1 MLNDR
6 IQCNL
11 VNNNTVSFS
20 RWNLTDSEKPLLSKG
35 PNFFLT
41 SNTLD
46 KAKLKTELET
56 LGRLLRWKWYFRNEE
71 NKFELDQFKPKS
83 TLNPRNKEAAI
94 KIYTSS
100 LKEKL
105 MKVEIPKNKYINLTS
120 KERQALFEK
129 W

>member
-6 IQCNL
+6 IQCNF
-11 VNNNTVSFS
+11 VNNNPVSFS

-56 LGRLLRWKWYFRNEE
+56 LGRLLR
-71 NKFELDQFKPKS
+71 
-83 TLNPRNKEAAI
+83 
-94 KIYTSS
+94 
-100 LKEKL
+100 
-105 MKVEIPKNKYINLTS
+105 
-120 KERQALFEK
+120 
-129 W
+129 